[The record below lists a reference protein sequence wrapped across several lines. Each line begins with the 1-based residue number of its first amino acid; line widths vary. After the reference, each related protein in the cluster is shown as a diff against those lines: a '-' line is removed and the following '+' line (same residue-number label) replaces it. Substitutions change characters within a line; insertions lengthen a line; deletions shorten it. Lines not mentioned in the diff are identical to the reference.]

1 MKRFIQFL
9 KALVSPSVS
18 EHTELEMDDDTK
30 PVTPPLKEGN
40 KKKGGR
46 NTTPPPPPKD
56 RILREGQEPVPPQI
70 PPRRKK

>member
-9 KALVSPSVS
+9 KALVSPPVS
-18 EHTELEMDDDTK
+18 EHTELEMDDSTK

-46 NTTPPPPPKD
+46 NQPPTEPRPKTTPSGQNPKKS
-56 RILREGQEPVPPQI
+56 
-70 PPRRKK
+70 KKKN